1 MFEKFIEFIRKNKDL
16 APDFKII
23 PLTEKQNR
31 FQYVGGQIKRLL
43 LRICF
48 SW

>member
-1 MFEKFIEFIRKNKDL
+1 MIEKFIEFIRKNKDL
-16 APDFKII
+16 TPDFEMI